1 VEVSRDEDVRGAEV
15 IVTVTLNPSVDRTV
29 EVDALRRGGVHRV
42 TGEHMHA
49 GGKGINVTRV
59 LAAHGAG
66 SRAVLPVG
74 GGEGH
79 QLVDMLANAG
89 VEFVAVPVRAPARCN
104 IAVTEPDGTVTK
116 INVAGQPLSGAELD
130 ACCAAVFDG
139 AGEADWIVAGGSL
152 PFGVPDTFY
161 ADLIDRLRPTG
172 VPVAV
177 DTSGPALLAAIKAGP
192 ALVKPNREE
201 LEAAVGRP
209 VTTVGDVV
217 AAADELRLAGAGT
230 VLASLGRDGAVLVD
244 AAGQW
249 HGEAPVQPRSAV
261 GAGDAMLAGFLYGGA
276 KGPDALA
283 VALAWGA
290 AAASLPGSRMPG
302 PGDVRTELVRVYERI
317 DGGRVLTDDS

>member
-1 VEVSRDEDVRGAEV
+1 V

-29 EVDALRRGGVHRV
+29 EVRALRRGGVHRV
-42 TGEHMHA
+42 TAEHVHA

-59 LAAHGAG
+59 LCAHGAR

-79 QLVDMLANAG
+79 QLVDMLATAG
-89 VEFVAVPVRAPARCN
+89 VEFVAVPVTAPARSN
-104 IAVTEPDGTVTK
+104 IAVAEPDGTVTK
-116 INVAGQPLSGAELD
+116 INVAGQPLSAAELD
-130 ACCAAVFDG
+130 ACCAAVLAG
-139 AGEADWIVAGGSL
+139 AAEADWIVAGGSL

-161 ADLIDRLRPTG
+161 ADLVDLLRPTG

-201 LEAAVGRP
+201 LETAVGGRLR
-209 VTTVGDVV
+209 TVGDVV
-217 AAADELRLAGAGT
+217 AAAGELRAAGAGT
-230 VLASLGRDGAVLVD
+230 VLASLGRDGAVLVGPH
-244 AAGQW
+244 GQW
-249 HGEAPVQPRSAV
+249 YGEAPAQPRSAV

-276 KGPDALA
+276 EGQQALT

-302 PGDVRTELVRVYERI
+302 PGDVRTDLVRVYERI
-317 DGGRVLTDDS
+317 DADRRLTDES